1 MHVPKEH
8 RLKLDF
14 KTSPCVF
21 VGYGDEEFGYRLY
34 DPAKKRVVRSRD
46 VVFYEHEMGFHLLGA
61 GNTYYPDLSHDAI
74 DMSHVF
80 VPDVQQTGDA
90 PDDGHE
96 NTHEHD
102 RIEEVQPEI
111 VPQPDDEAVETE
123 SGEFSNQEEQN
134 SPQVEEPILRRST
147 RVRQPSRLY
156 PSSEYILLTDEGEPE
171 SLKEVLSHPDKD
183 HWLKAMQEEMNSLK
197 KNQTYDLVKRE

>member
-1 MHVPKEH
+1 MHVPKEQ

-61 GNTYYPDLSHDAI
+61 GNTYYPDISHGAI

-123 SGEFSNQEEQN
+123 SGESSNQGEQN

-171 SLKEVLSHPDKD
+171 SLKE
-183 HWLKAMQEEMNSLK
+183 
-197 KNQTYDLVKRE
+197 